1 MIFVAVTVTGEGVTV
16 TVVVR
21 EQPVTNTGNKITV
34 RNNEQILSILI
45 PLELNTITESKL
57 VLKYYL
63 IISLIYAG

>member
-34 RNNEQILSILI
+34 RNNEQILSI
-45 PLELNTITESKL
+45 
-57 VLKYYL
+57 
-63 IISLIYAG
+63 